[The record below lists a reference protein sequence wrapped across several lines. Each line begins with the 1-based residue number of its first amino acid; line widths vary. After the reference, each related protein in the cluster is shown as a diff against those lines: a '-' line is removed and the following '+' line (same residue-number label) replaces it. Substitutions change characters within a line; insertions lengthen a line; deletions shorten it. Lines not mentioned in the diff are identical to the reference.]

1 MAKTNDLKTL
11 HEAVVGRTI
20 PMEMDFDPK
29 ELSDQYA
36 HTPYVNEFVPTV
48 DELDGVAADFVQQ
61 SEDEEGEE

>member
-1 MAKTNDLKTL
+1 MAKTNDLKVL

-36 HTPYVNEFVPTV
+36 HTPYIDPKCKLYGMPDAE
-48 DELDGVAADFVQQ
+48 ESQ
-61 SEDEEGEE
+61 SEGE